1 VLWPRLLLPLTAV
14 LAPALALAGC
24 STSGGGHD
32 GRISV
37 VAGVYPFA
45 FVAQQVGGDQVDVLN
60 LTPPGA
66 EPHDLELSPRQTA
79 QVVDAQLVLL
89 LPGFQP
95 AFDDA
100 VAQNADPRHVFDIA
114 TVVALQPVPTGSST
128 GEAAT
133 TTQGAPAD
141 PHVWLN
147 PLNLALVA
155 RAVADRLAL
164 VDPTHAREY
173 QANADVLVHELR
185 QLDHEFRT
193 RLANCAITTIITNH
207 AAFGYLASRYGLT
220 QVSISGLD
228 PEIEPSPAQL
238 ADVVQAARAAGV
250 TTVFAETL
258 VNPAAADAL
267 GRELGVTVETL
278 NPVEGVSDPTTQNYF
293 SIMRANLDTLVTAN
307 QCAPPAVATGTS

>member
-1 VLWPRLLLPLTAV
+1 VPWPRRRLPLAAGLV
-14 LAPALALAGC
+14 LALAGC
-24 STSGGGHD
+24 STPAGGRD

-37 VAGVYPFA
+37 VAGAYPFA
-45 FVAQQVGGDQVDVLN
+45 FVAQQVGGERVDVVN

-79 QVVDAQLVLL
+79 QVVDAQLILL

-100 VAQNADPRHVFDIA
+100 VTQNADPAHVLDIA
-114 TVVALQPVPTGSST
+114 TVVPLQPVPTDASS

-147 PLNLALVA
+147 PLNLALLA

-164 VDPTHAREY
+164 VDPPHAPQYR
-173 QANADVLVHELR
+173 ANADELVHQLH
-185 QLDHEFRT
+185 QLDQEFRT
-193 RLANCAITTIITNH
+193 RLANCAITTIVTNH

-228 PEIEPSPAQL
+228 PEIEPSPQQL

-258 VNPAAADAL
+258 ANPAAADAL

-278 NPVEGVSDPTTQNYF
+278 NPVEGVSDPTTQDYF
-293 SIMRANLDTLVTAN
+293 SIMRSNLDTLATAN
-307 QCAPPAVATGTS
+307 QCEPIGAGTGAS